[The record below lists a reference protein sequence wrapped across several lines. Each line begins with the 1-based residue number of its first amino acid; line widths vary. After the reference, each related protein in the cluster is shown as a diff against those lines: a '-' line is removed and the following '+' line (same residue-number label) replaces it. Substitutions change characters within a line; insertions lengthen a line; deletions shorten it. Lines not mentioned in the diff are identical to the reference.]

1 VSAWVPLNRRIAIA
15 ARPGAELRA
24 NIVSVNGDGKIIGL
38 QEAVNSL
45 NTR

>member
-1 VSAWVPLNRRIAIA
+1 MPLIRRIAIA

-38 QEAVNSL
+38 QEALSSL
-45 NTR
+45 NRR